1 MDPLREVMTIKEA
14 SELWRKP
21 LGTIK
26 AACMGQHGY
35 PPRFR
40 SDECR
45 QSGKIWLITRKG
57 MERVYGKQPDEQ

>member
-1 MDPLREVMTIKEA
+1 MEPLKEVMTIKEA

-35 PPRFR
+35 SPRFR
-40 SDECR
+40 PDECR
-45 QSGKIWLITRKG
+45 QSGKI
-57 MERVYGKQPDEQ
+57 

>member
-14 SELWRKP
+14 SELWRKL

-35 PPRFR
+35 PPRFHVLM
-40 SDECR
+40 SAGS
-45 QSGKIWLITRKG
+45 Q
-57 MERVYGKQPDEQ
+57 ERYG